1 MDEARPIAGAS
12 ISRSGLMLP
21 DGLRT
26 GPHYEIAGVWLVC
39 LATVSVEYV
48 TVDLDSDTWRLRD
61 CHLPFHHADRTSYK
75 VFSEGM

>member
-26 GPHYEIAGVWLVC
+26 GPHYEIAGV
-39 LATVSVEYV
+39 
-48 TVDLDSDTWRLRD
+48 
-61 CHLPFHHADRTSYK
+61 
-75 VFSEGM
+75 